1 MAVEVLVGVGV
12 HGGRFG
18 QNPKRVIQN
27 EIYFQLDL
35 ISRREATALIT
46 LNKQI

>member
-1 MAVEVLVGVGV
+1 MAVEVVVGVGV

-18 QNPKRVIQN
+18 QNPKRVIQ
-27 EIYFQLDL
+27 IYFQLDL